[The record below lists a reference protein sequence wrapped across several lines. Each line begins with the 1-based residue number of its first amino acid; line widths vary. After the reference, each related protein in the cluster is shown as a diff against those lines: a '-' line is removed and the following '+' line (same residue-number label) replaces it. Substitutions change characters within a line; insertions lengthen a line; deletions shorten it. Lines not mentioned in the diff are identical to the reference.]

1 MSDPKLRAPAG
12 LRPPPRPP
20 PFDPRVR
27 PQIPSAP
34 QEDEDPTRRVPRPL
48 PDEDDEEPTGVRR
61 VMASLPDEEQPSLEV
76 DVAAEDLAP
85 PAASPAPSAAEPV
98 TQPAAPFAT
107 VVAAGPPDPGAVDLE
122 GEGDEAPVTP
132 RGARHELW
140 TPRRIGLGL
149 GVFLFILLAVG
160 LPFGGGDIG
169 DACGDVEG
177 ELAGVWADPT
187 REAVRAAISATGVSY
202 AEATWERLGPRLD
215 AYAHAWGAARRG
227 ACAAFQQGERS
238 AEVHA
243 LESACLQR
251 RLGVLGA
258 LVAGL
263 TAADARA
270 VERAIAATGALPAPA
285 GCKDVAAL
293 AAIAPPEAKLSAE
306 VTALREQVAALRAK
320 QALGKTAEARMAA
333 APVLL
338 RARELGYTPLAAEVT
353 GVVGEL
359 QRDAGDLEV
368 AKVSLTEAVWLADQV
383 RDDALLAEHL
393 ASLIVLVGD
402 GGQGET
408 EEALRWRRHADAVR
422 ARLPP
427 GAPGQA
433 GLLAAVGAALTR
445 SDPAEALDLLGRAL
459 TTVEASEAPEDP
471 RRAGLLLALGDAHLS
486 KGDPAAARAS
496 YEKAL
501 ESHERLFGPSH
512 PGRALILGRLAA
524 LVARSGD
531 LDGALA
537 QAQKA
542 VALLEAS
549 GGKEH
554 PDLAQLLA
562 QLGALLAAKKD
573 LAGARAALE
582 RAATLLESGLGSEH
596 PALAGALLELGRVA
610 GSLHDDTAARAHLER
625 AAAIGEKSLAA
636 DDPRL
641 AALLGALGALELRA
655 EKAKAALPL
664 LERANAIYEPLA
676 ERVAPADLAESR
688 FRLALALRALRR
700 EAERQ
705 TALAS
710 AALAGL
716 RADGAE
722 RHAPQIAAIEA
733 WLGEAPPTKKTPRPK
748 KVKKKKKK

>member
-1 MSDPKLRAPAG
+1 MSDPKLRVPAG

-27 PQIPSAP
+27 PQIPPAP
-34 QEDEDPTRRVPRPL
+34 QEDEDPTRRVPRPQ

-61 VMASLPDEEQPSLEV
+61 VMTSLESEEQSPLDV
-76 DVAAEDLAP
+76 DVSAEDLAP
-85 PAASPAPSAAEPV
+85 PPASPVPRAAEPV

-107 VVAAGPPDPGAVDLE
+107 VVAAGPPDPGAIDLE
-122 GEGDEAPVTP
+122 EGDEAPVTP
-132 RGARHELW
+132 RGVHRELW
-140 TPRRIGLGL
+140 TPRRIGLAL
-149 GVFLFILLAVG
+149 GVFLFLLLAIG
-160 LPFGGGDIG
+160 LPFGGGDLG

-177 ELAGVWADPT
+177 ELAGAWADPK
-187 REAVRAAISATGVSY
+187 REAVRAAVTATKLGY
-202 AEATWERLGPRLD
+202 AESTWERLGPRLD
-215 AYAHAWGAARRG
+215 AYASAWRDARRG
-227 ACAAFQQGERS
+227 ACAALQQGERS

-251 RLGVLGA
+251 RLSAMGA
-258 LVAGL
+258 LVEGL
-263 TAADARA
+263 AAADARA
-270 VERAIAATGALPAPA
+270 VERAIAATGGLPAPA

-293 AAIAPPEAKLSAE
+293 AAIAPPEAKVAAE
-306 VTALREQVAALRAK
+306 VAALRGQVASLRAG
-320 QALGKTAEARMAA
+320 QALGKTAETRMAA

-393 ASLIVLVGD
+393 SSLIVLVGD
-402 GGQGET
+402 GGPSEA

-427 GAPGQA
+427 DAPGQV

-445 SDPAEALDLLGRAL
+445 SDPAEAIGLLERAV
-459 TTVEASEAPEDP
+459 TMVEAKEGLGDP
-471 RRAGLLLALGDAHLS
+471 RHAGLLLALGDAQLS
-486 KGDPAAARAS
+486 KGDATAARGS

-501 ESHERLFGPSH
+501 AAHERLFGPAH

-531 LDGALA
+531 TDGALA

-542 VALLEAS
+542 VELLETS

-582 RAATLLESGLGSEH
+582 RAATLLEGSLGSEH
-596 PALAGALLELGRVA
+596 PALAATLLELGRVA
-610 GSLHDDTAARAHLER
+610 AELDDDAAARGALER
-625 AAAIGEKSLAA
+625 AVTIGEKSLAT

-641 AALLGALGALELRA
+641 ASLLGALGALELRA
-655 EKAKAALPL
+655 EKAKVALPL
-664 LERANAIYEPLA
+664 LERAYAIREPLA
-676 ERVAPADLAESR
+676 ERVAPAELAEGR
-688 FRLALALRALRR
+688 FRLAVALRALRR

-716 RADGAE
+716 RAEGPQ
-722 RHAPQIAAIEA
+722 RHAAQIAEIEA
-733 WLGEAPPTKKTPRPK
+733 WLGDAAPTKKSVRPK
-748 KVKKKKKK
+748 KGKKKKKR